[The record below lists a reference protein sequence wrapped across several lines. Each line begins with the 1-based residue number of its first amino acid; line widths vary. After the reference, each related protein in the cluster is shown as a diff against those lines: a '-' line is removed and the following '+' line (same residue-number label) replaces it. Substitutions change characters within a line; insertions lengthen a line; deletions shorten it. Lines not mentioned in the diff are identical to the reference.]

1 MQPLEQMLSTILK
14 EKQRI
19 MPPRNSENPEFLNIM
34 ERIRKQ
40 KYDVLHKIIRPSE
53 VDLVR
58 PEITE
63 SWIRSYELGLNLFK
77 PNEAP
82 ILDDDSFQAILKE
95 KDLLLSTAQFYILQL
110 KNMLYGSD
118 CVIILTDEKGVV
130 LNILEAQDKVL
141 NDETHMM
148 PGEIWSE
155 STVGTCSHVLC
166 ALMESP
172 IQMCGPEH
180 YSESFKYTTASS
192 APIFDANDTLI
203 GTLSIA
209 SKDYDSQNP
218 HTLGLAVSMS
228 WAIQNKLISTNS
240 NEMIHATLEAYRD
253 AVITIN
259 KHRIITK
266 SNRLAD
272 SLLNND
278 NEELA
283 GKNIEQVL
291 GFLPEIT
298 AVLETGEPIF
308 NTQTII
314 EKSNH
319 KLSLYSLRPI
329 KNANDKVTG
338 CVLNLSTV
346 DQPKKEIAVLSS
358 SAPKVTFDTIV
369 GSSQPMIKAIEM
381 TRKFA
386 SIGSNI
392 LIEGESGT
400 GKELFAQSI
409 HNQARTQGPFMVLNC
424 AAIPEN
430 LIESELF
437 GYEGGAFTGAERQ
450 GKPGKIEIANG
461 GTLFLDEI
469 GDMPL
474 ELQPVLLRVLE
485 DRKIMRVGGSKYIP
499 IDFNLVAATNKNLL
513 EMVRRHEFRED
524 LYYRL
529 AVFKISLPPLRDRSV
544 DILRLAMYFI
554 KKTADRQQ
562 MAIPI
567 LSEST
572 KEILIQYNWPGNVRQ
587 LENAMVYAVNMS
599 EKGVI
604 LPEDLPAQIKDTFD
618 TEYVEPSRDSQ
629 RVTASDHSNLSIR
642 EMEKVAILQALK
654 ESDNNIGEAAE
665 ILGLSKSTLYRRIKD
680 FHIPIK

>member
-1 MQPLEQMLSTILK
+1 MQPLEQMLSTVLK

-19 MPPRNSENPEFLNIM
+19 MPPWNSENPEFLNAM

-40 KYDVLHKIIRPSE
+40 KYDVLHKNIKPSE

-58 PEITE
+58 PEITK
-63 SWIRSYELGLNLFK
+63 SWIRSYGLGLNLFK

-82 ILDDDSFQAILKE
+82 TLDDDLFQAILKE
-95 KDLLLSTAQFYILQL
+95 KDYLLSTAQFYILQL

-118 CVIILTDEKGVV
+118 CIIILTDEKGIV
-130 LNILEAQDKVL
+130 LTILEAQDKVL
-141 NDETHMM
+141 NEETHMK
-148 PGEIWSE
+148 PGEVWSE

-166 ALMESP
+166 AQMESP

-209 SKDYDSQNP
+209 SKDYDSQNS

-240 NEMIHATLEAYRD
+240 NELIHATLEAYRD

-266 SNRLAD
+266 SNHLAD
-272 SLLNND
+272 SLLNTD

-308 NTQTII
+308 NAQTII
-314 EKSNH
+314 EKNKH
-319 KLSLYSLRPI
+319 KMTLYSLRPI
-329 KNANDKVTG
+329 KNAGDKVTG
-338 CVLNLSTV
+338 CVLNLSNF
-346 DQPKKEIAVLSS
+346 DQPKKEVTVIST

-369 GSSQPMIKAIEM
+369 GSSPPMMKAIAV

-386 SIGSNI
+386 TFGSNI

-409 HNQARTQGPFMVLNC
+409 HNQSRTQGPFMVLNC

-450 GKPGKIEIANG
+450 GKPGKIEMAGG

-485 DRKIMRVGGSKYIP
+485 DRKIMRVGGSKYIT

-513 EMVRRHEFRED
+513 DMVKRHEFRED

-529 AVFKISLPPLRDRSV
+529 AVFKISLPPLRERSI
-544 DILRLAMYFI
+544 DILRLALHFI
-554 KKTADRQQ
+554 KKTAGQQQ
-562 MAIPI
+562 MPMPL

-599 EKGVI
+599 EKGIIV
-604 LPEDLPAQIKDTFD
+604 PDDLPVQIKDAFETMY
-618 TEYVEPSRDSQ
+618 EESSRDSQ
-629 RVTASDHSNLSIR
+629 KETASDHNNLSIR
-642 EMEKVAILQALK
+642 EIEKIAILQALK
-654 ESDNNIGEAAE
+654 ESGNNIGEAAE
-665 ILGLSKSTLYRRIKD
+665 SLGLSKSTLYRRIKD
-680 FHIPIK
+680 FHIAFK